1 MLKFVSF
8 YSGMGK
14 YIRVACLSKIYV
26 WETEG
31 TARSK
36 TAGLISFSVFCGFCG
51 GFGALPGISES
62 RMVYAFL
69 K

>member
-36 TAGLISFSVFCGFCG
+36 TAGLI
-51 GFGALPGISES
+51 
-62 RMVYAFL
+62 
-69 K
+69 